1 MACEPSEVTTE
12 YVPLQ
17 YVPLQYVSW
26 RNMARGLSAVVT
38 KYGLRAFW
46 DYNRICP
53 AAICPAVICLLAH
66 SLSKIVTEYGL
77 RAVWG
82 YNRICPAAICLMA
95 HLRLQLNMARDL
107 SGVVT
112 KYGLRAV
119 WGYNRISPAAKWL
132 LAKYDSCLVWGCDRI
147 CLAGHL
153 RLQPNT
159 SRCNMHVSWLNMAP
173 GAWSPELNLITFLH
187 CSLLYLTYTKVVKSW
202 GDLKNAPKW
211 YARSLELDLITFW
224 HCSFLY
230 LTHIFRNGSFL
241 YLTHTQI

>member
-1 MACEPSEVTTE
+1 
-12 YVPLQ
+12 
-17 YVPLQYVSW
+17 
-26 RNMARGLSAVVT
+26 MARGLSEVVT
-38 KYGLRAFW
+38 EYGLRAFW

-82 YNRICPAAICLMA
+82 YNRICPAAICL
-95 HLRLQLNMARDL
+95 
-107 SGVVT
+107 
-112 KYGLRAV
+112 
-119 WGYNRISPAAKWL
+119 
-132 LAKYDSCLVWGCDRI
+132 LAKYGSCLVWGCDRI

-211 YARSLELDLITFW
+211 YAWSLELNLITFW

-230 LTHIFRNGSFL
+230 LTHIFRHCSS
-241 YLTHTQI
+241 QI

>member
-1 MACEPSEVTTE
+1 MACGLSEVTTE

-17 YVPLQYVSW
+17 YVSW
-26 RNMARGLSAVVT
+26 LNM
-38 KYGLRAFW
+38 
-46 DYNRICP
+46 
-53 AAICPAVICLLAH
+53 AH

-82 YNRICPAAICLMA
+82 YNRICPAAICL
-95 HLRLQLNMARDL
+95 
-107 SGVVT
+107 
-112 KYGLRAV
+112 
-119 WGYNRISPAAKWL
+119 
-132 LAKYDSCLVWGCDRI
+132 LAKYGSCLVWGCDRI

-159 SRCNMHVSWLNMAP
+159 SRCSWLNMAP

-211 YARSLELDLITFW
+211 YAWSLELDLITFW

-230 LTHIFRNGSFL
+230 LTHIFRHCSFL